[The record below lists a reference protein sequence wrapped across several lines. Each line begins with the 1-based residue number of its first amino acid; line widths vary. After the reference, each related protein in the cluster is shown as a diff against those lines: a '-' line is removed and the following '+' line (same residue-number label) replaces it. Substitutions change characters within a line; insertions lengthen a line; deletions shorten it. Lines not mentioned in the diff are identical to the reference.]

1 MAAREPIGRHARP
14 SPAHSAARLRWR
26 AALGA
31 VVVVLAAASLVFE
44 QSPANEVLRTNAAL
58 RVLEDGGG
66 PVAVGLVVAAITV
79 AIELGSALLI
89 TLGLHAEEG
98 YVQRFKRRLVDR
110 GRAASGAGRSGGRH
124 RRTRALTRFATDVAI
139 ALGLGAGLVTVRHH
153 VLDPEPSMRR
163 DLVVSVRA
171 TAIVAVV
178 SGLIGYLA
186 AGGITNAEKVGLGTP
201 AQWVID
207 YGTDTRFWVSVLVV
221 GYGIAFA
228 VKLLRGRHRRRAR
241 AADTGGRVR
250 RGTSGLSPALVLAR
264 FEGYIAGFLA
274 AILPVGGRAAPA
286 DPQAPIVVVGPVE
299 PAVASSLGT
308 GTATIPLIPEW
319 ADAGVVVA
327 EPDGIVSAPVITR
340 SGTPLSADP

>member
-1 MAAREPIGRHARP
+1 VAGREPIGRHARVEP
-14 SPAHSAARLRWR
+14 RRPWRSRGR

-31 VVVVLAAASLVFE
+31 IVVVLAAASLVFE

-66 PVAVGLVVAAITV
+66 AVAVGLVVGAITV
-79 AIELGSALLI
+79 VIELGSAVLI

-98 YVQRFKRRLVDR
+98 YVQRVKRRLLDR
-110 GRAASGAGRSGGRH
+110 GREDGGGRH
-124 RRTRALTRFATDVAI
+124 ADAPRRRTRALTRVVTDVAI

-153 VLDPEPSMRR
+153 VLDARPSMRR
-163 DLVVSVRA
+163 DLAVSVRA

-207 YGTDTRFWVSVLVV
+207 YGTDTRFWVSLLVV

-228 VKLLRGRHRRRAR
+228 VRSLRRRAR
-241 AADTGGRVR
+241 R
-250 RGTSGLSPALVLAR
+250 RGDAARRPPGGLSPALVLAR
-264 FEGYIAGFLA
+264 FEGFVAGFIAALVPSGRRVGPGPHPAPPVRLA
-274 AILPVGGRAAPA
+274 GLLDEVEAAP
-286 DPQAPIVVVGPVE
+286 
-299 PAVASSLGT
+299 
-308 GTATIPLIPEW
+308 
-319 ADAGVVVA
+319 
-327 EPDGIVSAPVITR
+327 EPDVAAASAGDGSGEAQGIVSAPVVTR
-340 SGTPLSADP
+340 SGATLSLDP